1 MFAVENPLAASGL
14 VSCAEFAIW
23 QQQLAALNATTWAA
37 TISMLRDSIAQN
49 AQLVLGLG
57 GLLIGF
63 VFGAVVYRTNYCAM
77 GSLSDIHNF
86 NDYRRFRAWIL
97 AAAVA
102 LLGTQLLHGIGVV
115 ALERSM
121 YLATSFNWLGHIAGG
136 FVFGIGMVFAGGCP
150 SRNLARAGGGDL
162 RSLLTL
168 VVLGL
173 VAYMTSAGLIAP
185 IRATLEGATA
195 FGLFGVSQGLDALL
209 SALTGISRSSLSLLV
224 TVLIGA
230 AALGYCFIDD
240 RFRSSPVHI
249 ASGVGV
255 GLTVVAGWAV
265 TGLAYDDMATRPVP
279 PISLTYIRP
288 MGDTLQWLSLFTAT
302 PAPGFGVASV
312 FGALFG
318 ALAAALYMGRFRL
331 ASFSDA
337 DDTVRNLMGAAM
349 MGVGGVMAL
358 GCTVGQAITGVST
371 LALGSFVTFG
381 AIVAGGIYGLKLLER
396 WVMAAE

>member
-1 MFAVENPLAASGL
+1 
-14 VSCAEFAIW
+14 
-23 QQQLAALNATTWAA
+23 
-37 TISMLRDSIAQN
+37 MLRETIANN
-49 AQLVLGLG
+49 ASLVLALG

-63 VFGAVVYRTNYCAM
+63 AFGAVVYRTNYCAM

-97 AAAVA
+97 AAATA
-102 LLGTQLLHGIGVV
+102 LLGTQLLQSAGVV

-121 YLATSFNWLGHIAGG
+121 YLASSFNWFGHIAGG
-136 FVFGIGMVFAGGCP
+136 FIFGIGMVFAGGCP

-168 VVLGL
+168 IVLGV
-173 VAYMTSAGLIAP
+173 VAYATIAGLIAP
-185 IRATLEGATA
+185 VRAAIEGATA
-195 FGLFGVSQGLDALL
+195 FGVGASGQGVGDLL
-209 SALTGISRSSLSLLV
+209 SALTGVSRGTV
-224 TVLIGA
+224 RWVITVLIAGP
-230 AALGYCFIDD
+230 ALAFCFLDP
-240 RFRSSPVHI
+240 RFRDLPIHVVSGI
-249 ASGVGV
+249 AV

-265 TGLAYDDMATRPVP
+265 TGLAYDDMATRPVA

-288 MGDTLQWLSLFTAT
+288 MGDTLQWLALFTAS

-312 FGALFG
+312 FGALLG
-318 ALAAALYMGRFRL
+318 AFAAAMSMGRFRL
-331 ASFSDA
+331 STFSDA

-358 GCTVGQAITGVST
+358 GCTVGQSITGVST

-381 AIVAGGIYGLKLLER
+381 AIVAGGFFGLKLLER
-396 WVMAAE
+396 WVMAEE